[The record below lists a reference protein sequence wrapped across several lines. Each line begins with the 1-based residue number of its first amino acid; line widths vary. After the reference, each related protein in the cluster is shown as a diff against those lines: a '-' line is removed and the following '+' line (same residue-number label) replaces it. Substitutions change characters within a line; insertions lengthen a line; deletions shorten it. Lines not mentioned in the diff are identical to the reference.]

1 MLSFDELKEIQK
13 YTSDEEIEK
22 LISYIERY
30 FSDKEISVAQL
41 DNCNKLSSYIKR
53 NNLTI
58 ADIESE
64 RLLDNDKVKNMLD
77 ILEKNGLLIRASQF
91 LNLSSLIEM
100 YCSKYNIELT
110 RDTDVNI
117 YDRFN
122 NDIDLIKLYLNE
134 IAEFKV
140 LTAKEEIELSRL
152 SKQGDLKAK
161 EKLTNHN
168 LRLVVS
174 IVKNYRNCGVDFG
187 DLIQFGNEGLIIAVE
202 KFDEKMGYRFTT
214 YATYWIRQAITRGI
228 AFSSRNIRVPYGVHE
243 NSIKIRKIINM
254 YIIANNGR
262 IPSDLELSEITG
274 LSLDNVRDARECMDM
289 CISLSTPT
297 GREEKDST
305 LGEILPN
312 DEESL
317 EERFDN
323 YYMSEYLDKLLD
335 IASLNER
342 EIFVLKARN
351 GFFGKIYTLEEI
363 GKHYGITR
371 EGVRQIEK
379 HGLEKLRTAVNVK
392 RTYEIFHGFS
402 KEKSTESYVFRY
414 VI

>member
-1 MLSFDELKEIQK
+1 MYCFKNN
-13 YTSDEEIEK
+13 IEFTRD
-22 LISYIERY
+22 S
-30 FSDKEISVAQL
+30 EISL
-41 DNCNKLSSYIKR
+41 YDKR
-53 NNLTI
+53 
-58 ADIESE
+58 
-64 RLLDNDKVKNMLD
+64 
-77 ILEKNGLLIRASQF
+77 
-91 LNLSSLIEM
+91 
-100 YCSKYNIELT
+100 
-110 RDTDVNI
+110 
-117 YDRFN
+117 N
-122 NDIDLIKLYLNE
+122 NDIDLIRLYMNDISEYRILSQE
-134 IAEFKV
+134 EEF
-140 LTAKEEIELSRL
+140 ELSRL
-152 SKQGDLKAK
+152 SKLGDVDARN
-161 EKLTNHN
+161 KLVEHN

-174 IVKNYRNCGVDFG
+174 IAKNYINCGIDFG
-187 DLIQFGNEGLIIAVE
+187 DLIQYGNEGLMTSVDR
-202 KFDEKMGYRFTT
+202 FDEEKGYRFTT

-289 CISLSTPT
+289 CISLFTPT